1 MNNQTWMSQ
10 KFFIFFMTWGI
21 FLPYWT
27 GWLVDAK
34 GLSVA
39 EASLIMSFSLVA
51 RGVSTL
57 FAFPLAAKYWS
68 NKKVLFLIALGGL
81 VTALFYIPASSFTA
95 LFTVTVLFSLFYPA
109 LMPALDSTAGVLV
122 QQGGLHYGKSR
133 SYGSFGFIVSVLI
146 ISIITGFFGDAAIFW
161 TMIVGLV
168 VMLMLTLIPA
178 PAVLTQKPLNDQK
191 KNAPS
196 FRSLMKIKGFPLILL
211 IVILLQGAHASYYN
225 YGYIY
230 LQELDVSKFYIGLI
244 INIGVLFEIL
254 YFAKADSLFGKWKP
268 ASLLFLSAVGSTLR
282 WLLVFF
288 FPNIWV
294 FILSQS
300 LHALSFGVAH
310 YAFILYITQNLPKEQ
325 IPNAQGIY
333 SALALSW
340 GTAIL
345 TLFGGYL
352 YEIES
357 RYAFLGM
364 VVFTIPALL
373 LTLRLKARSYKKLTG
388 TSELHY

>member
-1 MNNQTWMSQ
+1 MKQQQRWMSQ
-10 KFFIFFMTWGI
+10 NFFLFFMTWGI

-34 GLSVA
+34 GLTIA

-51 RGVSTL
+51 RGLSTL
-57 FAFPLAAKYWS
+57 FAFPIASRFWS
-68 NKKVLFLIALGGL
+68 NKQVIFILSIAGLI
-81 VTALFYIPASSFTA
+81 TALLYIPASSFTA
-95 LFTVTVLFSLFYPA
+95 LFAVTFLFSFFYPA

-122 QQGGLHYGKSR
+122 QHSGLQYGKSR

-146 ISIITGFFGDAAIFW
+146 ISMITGFFGDSAIFW
-161 TMIVGLV
+161 TMLAGLV
-168 VMLMLTLIPA
+168 ALLLYSFVPA
-178 PAVLTQKPLNDQK
+178 PTILMQKPIDQGK
-191 KNAPS
+191 KNVRS
-196 FRSLMKIKGFPLILL
+196 FRSLMKIKGFPLVLL

-230 LQELDVSKFYIGLI
+230 LQDMGVSKFYIGMI

-268 ASLLFLSAVGSTLR
+268 ASLLVLAAAGSTLR
-282 WLLVFF
+282 WLLVYF

-294 FILSQS
+294 FIFSQS

-310 YAFILYITQNLPKEQ
+310 YAFILYITQHLPKEQ
-325 IPNAQGIY
+325 IPNAQGVY

-340 GTAIL
+340 GTAVL
-345 TLFGGYL
+345 TLLGGYL
-352 YEIES
+352 YEMEP
-357 RYAFLGM
+357 RLAFLGM
-364 VVFTIPALL
+364 IIFTIPALL
-373 LTLRLKARSYKKLTG
+373 LTLRLNARSYQQIPVQN
-388 TSELHY
+388 